1 MFKRSSLVNVIR
13 EGLQETEQMKKINK
27 STREQGNEAAI
38 RGPILQ
44 DWDLELQLI
53 DASQTWRK
61 NPLC

>member
-38 RGPILQ
+38 CGPILQ
-44 DWDLELQLI
+44 DWD
-53 DASQTWRK
+53 
-61 NPLC
+61 

>member
-13 EGLQETEQMKKINK
+13 EGSQETEQMKKINK